1 MANKILVDI
10 PDMYAKQLDEISK
23 ELKKS
28 KSELICSAIEMY
40 INQLNLNSIGQS
52 LKNGYEQMSEINLT
66 LAEMYFESDL
76 KTLSDY
82 EEKLSESEKCEY

>member
-52 LKNGYEQMSEINLT
+52 LKNGYKQMSEINLT